1 MSLDV
6 LFELRMPLDQRLKL
20 YAQTF
25 GSGEPLVTIVAG
37 LHGDEL
43 DGPYLCHRLIH
54 YFSSLPPGRF
64 GGSVRLVPAANPL
77 GLDVSSRFWP
87 VSRNDINRA
96 FPGSPDD
103 GPTQR
108 MADAIFQTA
117 KRGRYCIDIHSSN
130 IFLQEIPQIRLSEEH
145 FHISEPMAAHFGLD
159 VAWVNPSPTVIEA
172 TLAWN
177 LSTLGIPTYVIETGI
192 GLRIMRE
199 DCRRVFR
206 GIISFLHAARVLIG
220 PRDSEYRFSPEPP
233 RLARM
238 DNVEFLNA
246 SAAGLFI
253 PSIEIGSDVERGTVI
268 GSIID
273 PLSGETKSEVRAPAA
288 GYLFTLR
295 AHPVVYEG
303 SLLSRIIRADD
314 DGEVL
319 RMRAWRDR

>member
-6 LFELRMPLDQRLKL
+6 LFDLRMPLDQRLKI
-20 YAQTF
+20 YSRTF
-25 GSGEPLVTIVAG
+25 GSGEPLVTIIAG

-43 DGPYLCHRLIH
+43 DGPYLCHRLIG
-54 YFSSLPPGRF
+54 YFASLPPERF
-64 GGSVRLVPAANPL
+64 GGSVRLIPAANPL

-96 FPGSPDD
+96 FPGDPEG

-108 MADAIFQTA
+108 MADAIFRA
-117 KRGRYCIDIHSSN
+117 ARRGRYCIDIHSSN
-130 IFLQEIPQIRLSEEH
+130 IFLQEIPQVRLSEEH
-145 FHISEPMAAHFGLD
+145 FHVSAPMAPHFGLD
-159 VAWVNPSPTVIEA
+159 VTWVNPSPTVIEA

-177 LSTLGIPTYVIETGI
+177 LSTIGIPTYVIETGI
-192 GLRIMRE
+192 GLRIMRD

-206 GIISFLHAARVLIG
+206 GIISFLHNARVLVG
-220 PRDSEYRFSPEPP
+220 ARDSELRVSPEPP

-246 SAAGLFI
+246 DVAGLFI
-253 PSIEIGSDVERGTVI
+253 PSIEIGGDVLKGSVI

-273 PLSGETKSEVRAPAA
+273 PLSGETKSEVRAPAS

-303 SLLSRIIRADD
+303 SLLSRIIRAGE
-314 DGEVL
+314 DGSVL
-319 RMRAWRDR
+319 RMNGGG